1 MSTKVTFD
9 WWAIE
14 QFDTMAQAKEYILNG
29 EVKQDGEEG
38 LLFKWHPKQPG
49 DGKKRSY
56 FLCKTHKECKFMA
69 RAIFV
74 GNGFECQ
81 ITNDVVHEC
90 AEPAPVRQ
98 GSGINVVQRQRIVE
112 LVDLGLTAGRIFN
125 ELSKAELERCKLL
138 KKRPLKRVAGG
149 YRGECS
155 PPCLA

>member
-1 MSTKVTFD
+1 
-9 WWAIE
+9 
-14 QFDTMAQAKEYILNG
+14 MAEAKYYILNG
-29 EVKQDGEEG
+29 GVQQDGEER
-38 LLFKWHPKQPG
+38 LDFMWHPKQPG

-56 FLCKTHKECKFMA
+56 FLCRTHKDCKFMA
-69 RAIFV
+69 RAMNV
-74 GNGFECQ
+74 GNCFECQ
-81 ITNDVVHEC
+81 ITSDIAHEC
-90 AEPAPVRQ
+90 AEPALLRQ